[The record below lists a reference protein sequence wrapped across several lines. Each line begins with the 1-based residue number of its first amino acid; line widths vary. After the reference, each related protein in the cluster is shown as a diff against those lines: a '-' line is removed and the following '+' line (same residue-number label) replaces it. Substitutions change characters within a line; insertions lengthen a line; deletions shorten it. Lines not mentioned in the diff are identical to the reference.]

1 MNIDID
7 LNSTYVFVD
16 IPEDF
21 IFVDKFEHLV
31 SNGEQIYKE
40 NIYYD
45 KLIQFNLKKW
55 IESLNQK
62 RFEGRKACDDD
73 NWKQFVLD
81 AWRSNIYINN
91 NYVSDPITV
100 KNKYNHLDPMMK
112 NRIWI
117 FSSQTA
123 FVIPVEL
130 LSNEIMDKGY
140 YLAEI
145 SNQDSERFNV
155 NKKMIVNI
163 VDCKKK
169 DYFVLTNSKVL
180 RIFKLEKDFDVTLA
194 LVYIDLEFNINKP
207 EDSFFKIEFKPVVD
221 K

>member
-40 NIYYD
+40 NVYYD
-45 KLIQFNLKKW
+45 KLIQFDLKKW
-55 IESLNQK
+55 IKSLNQK
-62 RFEGRKACDDD
+62 RFEDRKAQDDD

-100 KNKYNHLDPMMK
+100 KNKYNYLDSMMK

-130 LSNEIMDKGY
+130 LSNEIMNKGY

-145 SNQDSERFNV
+145 SNQDSERYNV

-180 RIFKLEKDFDVTLA
+180 RIFKLEKDIDVTLA